1 MTPLARTVSR
11 HGLEAL
17 NFFVSALQTGFGPF
31 VSVWLFNRGW
41 SDTDVGVALSV
52 GTIAA
57 LIAQL
62 PGGVLVDAIHRK
74 RNAAAAALAG
84 LACGALAMAATP
96 TTATVWTAEIL
107 HGAASAVIGPAIA
120 ALTLSLS
127 GHDAFS
133 ERLGG
138 NARYASL
145 GSALAAV
152 SFGVVST
159 YLGDRGIII
168 L

>member
-57 LIAQL
+57 LIAKRVKAKQTV
-62 PGGVLVDAIHRK
+62 VLCSHGPVIPEIIRE
-74 RNAAAAALAG
+74 LAG
-84 LACGALAMAATP
+84 LTQTPLTTEFGSMGALSTGEFSVLHISAEHPKSGIVALETHTP
-96 TTATVWTAEIL
+96 E
-107 HGAASAVIGPAIA
+107 P
-120 ALTLSLS
+120 
-127 GHDAFS
+127 
-133 ERLGG
+133 E
-138 NARYASL
+138 
-145 GSALAAV
+145 
-152 SFGVVST
+152 
-159 YLGDRGIII
+159 
-168 L
+168 